1 MVAEP
6 AQLWPQLDIRDP
18 LGVWGARALVT
29 GDASG
34 GSIKVTCQAP
44 AERSAA
50 FVYTAY
56 AVTLVQ
62 LTGTLL
68 TIPLKM
74 RILTNWPDIS
84 ATAGVQGFATFRS
97 ANSNGDADF
106 TAPKNGNSAALMF
119 PNDRFILIFD
129 PRQGAGV
136 LNMIELEMGVNV
148 NTDTYAFEAYGY
160 YWDRSVLNAPGGPRH
175 PGSA

>member
-1 MVAEP
+1 
-6 AQLWPQLDIRDP
+6 
-18 LGVWGARALVT
+18 
-29 GDASG
+29 
-34 GSIKVTCQAP
+34 
-44 AERSAA
+44 
-50 FVYTAY
+50 
-56 AVTLVQ
+56 
-62 LTGTLL
+62 
-68 TIPLKM
+68 
-74 RILTNWPDIS
+74 
-84 ATAGVQGFATFRS
+84 
-97 ANSNGDADF
+97 
-106 TAPKNGNSAALMF
+106 MF